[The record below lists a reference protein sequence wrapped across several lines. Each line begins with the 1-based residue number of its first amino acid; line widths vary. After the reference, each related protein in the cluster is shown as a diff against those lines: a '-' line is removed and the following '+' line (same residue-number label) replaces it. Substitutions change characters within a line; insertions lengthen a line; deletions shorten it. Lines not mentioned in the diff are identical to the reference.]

1 MLLAVGSLVLRRPPT
16 MRVEQ
21 GHSTLVG
28 HDIEAGAA
36 AALLFLPHRS
46 PGLSAVAAS
55 PWAAAAGAAC
65 CRAPP
70 RERGPPRAW
79 RARCPA

>member
-1 MLLAVGSLVLRRPPT
+1 MQGNAENARKCSSPLA
-16 MRVEQ
+16 Q

-28 HDIEAGAA
+28 HDIEADAA
-36 AALLFLPHRS
+36 AALLFLPRRS

-70 RERGPPRAW
+70 RGRGPPRAW
-79 RARCPA
+79 RARCPT